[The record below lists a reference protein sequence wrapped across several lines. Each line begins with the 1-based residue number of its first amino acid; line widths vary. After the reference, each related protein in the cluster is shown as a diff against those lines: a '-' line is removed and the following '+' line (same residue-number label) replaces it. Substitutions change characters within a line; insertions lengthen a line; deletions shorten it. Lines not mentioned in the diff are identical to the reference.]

1 MADIENT
8 VYTKSSELELV
19 EPIIINIIGTQNEEG
34 HMDVELNS
42 TVNEDATIAML
53 VTVTCKA
60 LGMEEDEVLK
70 HVELAV
76 EGKSYAGLFS

>member
-1 MADIENT
+1 MTDIENT
-8 VYTKSSELELV
+8 VYTESSELELA
-19 EPIIINIIGTQNEEG
+19 EPIVISIICTQNAEG

-42 TVNEDATIAML
+42 TVNGDATIAML

-70 HVELAV
+70 YVELAV
-76 EGKSYAGLFS
+76 EGKSYDGLFS

>member
-1 MADIENT
+1 MTDIENT
-8 VYTKSSELELV
+8 AYTKSSELELA
-19 EPIIINIIGTQNEEG
+19 EPIVIGIIGTQNAEG

-60 LGMEEDEVLK
+60 LGMEEDEILK
-70 HVELAV
+70 YVELAV
-76 EGKSYAGLFS
+76 EGKHYDGLLS